1 MLSVGQ
7 RFSIWLFLIG
17 IFASIYMGLFVSYD
31 TDGIAESMDE
41 LLEQDV
47 YSYFK
52 NVKYFKMSNEKGRYH
67 LDASEVSQNL
77 TTNILI
83 LTEPS
88 GVLLNDYKSQPMYY
102 DAYTGVIDAA
112 KKYLSLRGKVILR
125 DPTIRIES
133 ESMNYS
139 DNAQVVNFNGDAKTT
154 SKDFDTS
161 YEIEIASDELTYN
174 LENEL
179 VKYDG
184 NVRGKVSRTRAYEDN
199 IKFQANSI
207 VVDKSKRNANLSG
220 NVKFL
225 KSQLVASARNGE
237 IYLDNYNKKLK
248 YYALYDDVVIEETVS
263 PKGQPPFKRK
273 AFSERLEGFM
283 AEEKIVLLGLP
294 RVYQKKDLLRGN
306 TIVLR
311 RDIETIE
318 VDDANTNF
326 KIR

>member
-1 MLSVGQ
+1 M
-7 RFSIWLFLIG
+7 SIWLFLFG
-17 IFASIYMGLFVSYD
+17 IFASTYMGLFVTYN
-31 TDGIAESMDE
+31 TTGIDESMNE
-41 LLEQDV
+41 LLDQDV

-52 NVKYFKMSNEKGRYH
+52 NVKYFKMSDKQGRYH
-67 LDASEVSQNL
+67 LDAAEVSQNL
-77 TTNILI
+77 TTNVLI

-88 GVLLNDYKSQPMYY
+88 GVLINDYQSQPMYY
-102 DAYTGVIDAA
+102 DAYTGVINVN
-112 KKYLSLRGKVILR
+112 KKYLSLRGNVILR
-125 DPTIRIES
+125 DPNIRIES
-133 ESMNYS
+133 DSMTYS
-139 DNAQVVNFNGDAKTT
+139 DNSQMVNFQGNAKSSSKNFDAA
-154 SKDFDTS
+154 
-161 YEIEIASDELTYN
+161 YEIEVGADNLSYN
-174 LENEL
+174 LSNEL
-179 VKYDG
+179 VRYDG
-184 NVRGKVSRTRAYEDN
+184 NVKGKVSRTRAYEDD
-199 IKFQANSI
+199 IKFEANSI